1 MSSINNLSAV
11 EMKITP
17 LGVRLVAT
25 DGCRLHQVD
34 FFADNRHAFELLA
47 ESVCDVPEY
56 SQLSD
61 SLTILI
67 PSHAVDKLAAIYN
80 GPSAVRFA
88 VSRVDGETVCVVT
101 YTNGQR
107 KSREITFQ
115 ASQGRFPRVELVNA
129 PPESEAGWIESPAGF
144 LSRMLRPSNE
154 MTISLNGHASASNV
168 RNMNAG
174 FKRAF
179 YKPERKKI
187 EFRHG
192 GTVEICVNGDLPADF
207 LNTLPEE
214 TPVRLVIPN
223 ESSALQ
229 IRATIGGISALAV
242 VMPLNTDI

>member
-1 MSSINNLSAV
+1 
-11 EMKITP
+11 
-17 LGVRLVAT
+17 
-25 DGCRLHQVD
+25 
-34 FFADNRHAFELLA
+34 
-47 ESVCDVPEY
+47 
-56 SQLSD
+56 
-61 SLTILI
+61 
-67 PSHAVDKLAAIYN
+67 
-80 GPSAVRFA
+80 
-88 VSRVDGETVCVVT
+88 
-101 YTNGQR
+101 
-107 KSREITFQ
+107 
-115 ASQGRFPRVELVNA
+115 
-129 PPESEAGWIESPAGF
+129 
-144 LSRMLRPSNE
+144 MLRPSNE

-207 LNTLPEE
+207 LDTLPEE